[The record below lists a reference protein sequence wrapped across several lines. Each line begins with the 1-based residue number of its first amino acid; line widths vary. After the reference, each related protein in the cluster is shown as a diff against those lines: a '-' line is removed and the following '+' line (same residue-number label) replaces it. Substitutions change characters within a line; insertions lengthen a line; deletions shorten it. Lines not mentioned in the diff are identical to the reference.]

1 MRETAI
7 YKKPVWRSRSNS
19 EPDIEQ
25 WTGSKLGKEHVK
37 AVYCHPAYSTDM
49 QNAGL
54 DVAQATIK
62 LVGRNISNFRYADDI
77 TLMAEGKE
85 ELKSVKKLA

>member
-1 MRETAI
+1 MRKTVI

-37 AVYCHPAYSTDM
+37 AVYCPSAYSTYM

-54 DVAQATIK
+54 DEAQATIK
-62 LVGRNISNFRYADDI
+62 LVGRNINTVY
-77 TLMAEGKE
+77 
-85 ELKSVKKLA
+85 